1 MRTKT
6 LLLAAALSAAGL
18 ITATAQTVYSVNA
31 VGFVNTTVPAGAF
44 ALLANPLNQPTNDLA
59 TVLADAPANTTAY
72 EFTPGGFQIYTKRSS
87 GAWTGTGADT
97 ARLDPGKGF
106 FVKNNGTTPFT
117 LTFIGEVPQG
127 TLTTPIT
134 TGFNL
139 LGSKVPQAGAVET
152 QLGLPAANGD
162 QVYTYGATGYT
173 ITTRR
178 TSSTAWTGGT
188 GEPVIGVAQGFFL
201 NRAAANGG
209 ANWTRTFSVN
219 Q

>member
-6 LLLAAALSAAGL
+6 LLLAAALAAAGL

-31 VGFVNTTVPAGAF
+31 VGFVNVSVPAGAF

-59 TVLADAPANTTAY
+59 TVLADAPVDTTVY
-72 EFTPGGFQIYTKRSS
+72 DFNPTTGFAIYTKR
-87 GAWTGTGADT
+87 ATTWTGTGAST

-106 FVKNNGTTPFT
+106 FVKNNGTAAFN

-127 TLTTPIT
+127 TLSTPIV

-152 QLGLPAANGD
+152 QLGLPAANAD
-162 QVYTYGATGYT
+162 QVYVYGAAGYT

-178 TSSTAWTGGT
+178 TSAWTGGT
-188 GEPVIGVAQGFFL
+188 GEPVIGVGQGFFL
-201 NRAAANGG
+201 NRAAANGA

>member
-6 LLLAAALSAAGL
+6 LLLAAALAAAGL

-31 VGFVNTTVPAGAF
+31 VGFVNVSVPAGAF
-44 ALLANPLNQPTNDLA
+44 ALLANPLNQPTNDLV
-59 TVLADAPANTTAY
+59 TVLADAPDGTTAY
-72 EFTPGGFQIYTKRSS
+72 EFTPAGFQIYTKRS
-87 GAWTGTGADT
+87 ATLWTGTGAAA

-106 FVKNNGTTPFT
+106 FVKNNGAAAFN

-127 TLTTPIT
+127 TLSTPIA

-139 LGSKVPQAGAVET
+139 LGSKVPQAGTVET
-152 QLGLPAANGD
+152 QLGLPAAPND
-162 QVYTYGATGYT
+162 QVYVYGATGYT

-178 TSSTAWTGGT
+178 SPVWTGGT

-201 NRAAANGG
+201 NRAAANG
-209 ANWTRTFSVN
+209 AATWTRTFSVN